1 MTLFTRYV
9 LALTVSASCAAP
21 GVAQQLELAS
31 NPVPAFGSLSSSH
44 ITVPPAPMIVRPPAA
59 PAEQGPWF
67 LRPYGVGTSESP
79 LGFGGM
85 IAVALTSSVNLRA
98 GASYFSYSTTQ
109 SISSVPFDVNVRL
122 QSEQAMLDWYPFRGN
137 FHLSPGVMFGS
148 SNRAYGGA
156 TITAGQSVRLNNVV
170 YYSGSAD
177 PVKASGSLEFAHTAP
192 TITAGWGDWVR
203 SMERPGGQRHLM
215 FPFEAGVAFVGTPA
229 TTLNFAGVVCTNASQ
244 TDCNNIATYAPVQA
258 NIQVERTKLQ
268 NDANWLRCYPIISG
282 GVVYRF

>member
-1 MTLFTRYV
+1 MTPLTRYLLV
-9 LALTVSASCAAP
+9 LTISASCAAP
-21 GVAQQLELAS
+21 GFAQQIELAS
-31 NPVPAFGSLSSSH
+31 NPAPAFGSLSSSH
-44 ITVPPAPMIVRPPAA
+44 ITVPSAPMIVRPPAA
-59 PAEQGPWF
+59 PAEQGAWL
-67 LRPYGVGTSESP
+67 LRPYGIGIDVSP

-98 GASYFSYSTTQ
+98 GASYFSYTTTQ
-109 SISSVPFDVNVRL
+109 TVSSVPFDVNVRL
-122 QSEQAMLDWYPFRGN
+122 QSEQAMLDWYPFSGN
-137 FHLSPGVMFGS
+137 FHISPGVLFGS

-156 TITAGQSVRLNNVV
+156 TITAGQSVTLNHVT

-192 TITAGWGDWVR
+192 TLTAGWGDWVR
-203 SMERPGGQRHLM
+203 SMERRGGQRHLM
-215 FPFEAGVAFVGTPA
+215 FPFEVGVAFVGTPA

-244 TDCNNIATYAPVQA
+244 TSCNNIASYAPVLA